1 MKVLELNLSEPTVTK
16 LQEAAERLSQSP
28 EELAILSL
36 EEKLAQLDDQYR
48 NAADYVLN
56 KNTELYKRLARCATS
71 PNKLQATVAS
81 PPSRSGYCPVSGI

>member
-16 LQEAAERLSQSP
+16 LQEAAERLSLSP

-48 NAADYVLN
+48 
-56 KNTELYKRLARCATS
+56 KRCRLRAQQKHRT
-71 PNKLQATVAS
+71 L
-81 PPSRSGYCPVSGI
+81 